1 MPENEIER
9 MQQVINEL
17 AEQKLNLQMDLT
29 LLAESYRLLELETEH
44 FRSLATPEQRQ
55 LYRVLNQNK

>member
-44 FRSLATPEQRQ
+44 FRSLATPAQRQ